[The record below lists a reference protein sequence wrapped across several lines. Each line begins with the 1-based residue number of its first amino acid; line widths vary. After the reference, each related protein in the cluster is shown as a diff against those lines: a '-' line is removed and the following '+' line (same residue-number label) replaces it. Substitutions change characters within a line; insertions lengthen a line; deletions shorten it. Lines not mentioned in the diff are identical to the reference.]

1 MKRWL
6 LLFMFAPLTS
16 FADTTNPLE
25 PQSGIETIERQ
36 GHPPATPELGAAGTL
51 TQQGTPATG
60 DEQAREML
68 GHRVTSE
75 PVAEGRNPSQAST
88 SFWDVLKVLL
98 PIVSA
103 FLAFWLAAW
112 WNFRRNRH
120 IQEIGFRRQKENVT
134 RALREEMKQQC
145 HVAEVFLADGTAF
158 EISRL
163 DDLDLAVRSWRSF
176 LRKYQP
182 SERGMIQSSI
192 ESIGSLPDELVEAV
206 VEIAHRSELIR
217 REIDFCIEHGFE
229 LAGQTGGFTAAVEDL
244 RDLFRANLQT
254 YRSCIAQIDRSSPK
268 RVSPISA

>member
-1 MKRWL
+1 MKWWL
-6 LLFMFAPLTS
+6 LLLMFVSVTS
-16 FADTTNPLE
+16 FADTPDPLV
-25 PQSGIETIERQ
+25 PQGGIATIERQ
-36 GHPPATPELGAAGTL
+36 GDAPAAPDLRAEGSV
-51 TQQGTPATG
+51 TQRTARASD
-60 DEQAREML
+60 DEQVREMA

-75 PVAEGRNPSQAST
+75 PVAEGCNPSQARSL
-88 SFWDVLKVLL
+88 FWDVVKVLL

-112 WNFRRNRH
+112 WHFRRNRH
-120 IQEIGFRRQKENVT
+120 IQEIGFRRQQENIT

-145 HVAEVFLADGTAF
+145 HVAEVFLADGTAS

-268 RVSPISA
+268 RASPISA